1 MAKHLII
8 KNMSPFVLLVLML
21 GLHSFALAESLK
33 DPTLPPA
40 NLNSEAN
47 LVNADGQLL
56 PTGPMLQ
63 SVMLGAQYRAAII
76 DGQKV
81 VLGQKYGDATLIKLS
96 EREALLRNPDGTTQT
111 LSLSVV
117 DKKITTPVAPK
128 TNTPPVKTKAKQASK
143 SK

>member
-1 MAKHLII
+1 MAKNLTI
-8 KNMSPFVLLVLML
+8 KNMSPLVLLVLML
-21 GLHSFALAESLK
+21 GLHPFAQAESLK

-47 LVNADGQLL
+47 SVNADGQLM

-76 DGQKV
+76 DGQKI

>member
-1 MAKHLII
+1 
-8 KNMSPFVLLVLML
+8 
-21 GLHSFALAESLK
+21 
-33 DPTLPPA
+33 
-40 NLNSEAN
+40 
-47 LVNADGQLL
+47 
-56 PTGPMLQ
+56 MLQ

-81 VLGQKYGDATLIKLS
+81 VLGQKYGDARLIKLS

>member
-1 MAKHLII
+1 MAKYLTINNI
-8 KNMSPFVLLVLML
+8 SPLVLLVLML
-21 GLHSFALAESLK
+21 GLHAFAQAESLK

-40 NLNSEAN
+40 NLTSETNSIN
-47 LVNADGQLL
+47 TDGQAM
-56 PTGPMLQ
+56 PTGPVLQ

-81 VLGQKYGDATLIKLS
+81 VLGQKYGDARLIKLS
-96 EREALLRNPDGTTQT
+96 EREALLRNPDGSTQT

-117 DKKITTPVAPK
+117 DKKITTPLAPT